1 MNPTN
6 PTPPSPDDDLKK
18 VIARIE
24 SFNDAL
30 AAFRAEIPKPGISKS
45 ALETFRIEITAE
57 TRREIA
63 EALSR
68 RDIEQAS
75 KDSPT
80 NAARK
85 AWDWPAF
92 IAIGVAVMAG
102 VAVTVTWFHYRER
115 VSQLEQQV
123 AASQNELREISEWQ
137 AIMVRD
143 WQRILKTHSTQG
155 RRP

>member
-6 PTPPSPDDDLKK
+6 PPPPSPDDDLKK

-45 ALETFRIEITAE
+45 DLETFHIEITAE
-57 TRREIA
+57 TRREIS
-63 EALSR
+63 EGLSR
-68 RDIEQAS
+68 RDMEQAS
-75 KDSPT
+75 TDSPT
-80 NAARK
+80 NPARK
-85 AWDWPAF
+85 AWGWPAF